1 MNRRFLLAA
10 SAALALGTG
19 FAAPAAAQA
28 VDFKGKTITI
38 VIPFG
43 VGGGSDVWGRFN
55 ATLLQK
61 HLPVTKR
68 FITWQLPHKMFTPL
82 HQACFI
88 RQ

>member
-10 SAALALGTG
+10 SAAIALTTG
-19 FAAPAAAQA
+19 LPAQA
-28 VDFKGKTITI
+28 QSVDFKGKTITM

-61 HLPVTKR
+61 HLPGQPSVVVKN
-68 FITWQLPHKMFTPL
+68 QPGGGSV
-82 HQACFI
+82 
-88 RQ
+88 